1 MRNRKKIIIW
11 PSYFESSLSWSEGRR
26 VAKNL
31 ALKGVKPEEIFRA
44 AEDLNM
50 NPVIKIDATYS
61 KRPWRKSGVVFVDKM
76 GSKTVIL
83 KDLAS
88 KIRINRVS
96 K

>member
-1 MRNRKKIIIW
+1 MRERKKIIIW

-31 ALKGVKPEEIFRA
+31 ALKGVKSEEIFKA

-50 NPVIKIDATYS
+50 NPIIKIDAKYS
-61 KRPWRKSGVVFVDKM
+61 KRPWHKTGAVLVDKM
-76 GSKTVIL
+76 GPKTVIL

-88 KIRINRVS
+88 EIRIYRAS